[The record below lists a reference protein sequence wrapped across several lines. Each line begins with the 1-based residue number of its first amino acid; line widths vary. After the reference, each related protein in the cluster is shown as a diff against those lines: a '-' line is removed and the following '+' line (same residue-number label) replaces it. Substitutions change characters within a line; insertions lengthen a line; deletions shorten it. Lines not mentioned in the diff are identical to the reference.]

1 MMVERCVLVKW
12 GEALP
17 AQPSIQFSPDCSA
30 IRIVLEDFPGS
41 PVVKTRCFQWRR
53 CGVRSLVGE
62 RRSHIP
68 GRAAK
73 NKHRNLKLSR
83 EPPLVP
89 GCLVTV
95 IEGGVPH
102 LRVCNG
108 GGDGGTLKG
117 GFEGGGCRSGMRSF
131 PPPTSWA
138 LHLVGSPHPSE
149 QDCELLAA
157 TSGDQQEAT
166 V

>member
-1 MMVERCVLVKW
+1 MTVERCVLVNW

-89 GCLVTV
+89 GIPGWLVTV
-95 IEGGVPH
+95 IGGGVPR
-102 LRVCNG
+102 LRACKG
-108 GGDGGTLKG
+108 GGDGGAFKG
-117 GFEGGGCRSGMRSF
+117 GFEDRGVQKWDEVISSPHLLGSASGGV
-131 PPPTSWA
+131 PPP
-138 LHLVGSPHPSE
+138 L
-149 QDCELLAA
+149 
-157 TSGDQQEAT
+157 
-166 V
+166 

>member
-1 MMVERCVLVKW
+1 MTVERCVLVNW

-89 GCLVTV
+89 GIPGWLVTV
-95 IEGGVPH
+95 IGEGVPH
-102 LRVCNG
+102 VRALMEEGMGEPSREALRIG
-108 GGDGGTLKG
+108 GA
-117 GFEGGGCRSGMRSF
+117 E
-131 PPPTSWA
+131 
-138 LHLVGSPHPSE
+138 VG
-149 QDCELLAA
+149 
-157 TSGDQQEAT
+157 
-166 V
+166 